1 MRKSYRVAPGH
12 EFNYPADKRSQQI
25 IEHVGGRR
33 NLTEDQKKLVTY
45 KTVTEGQDCSDM
57 PESTRDLYVDRGWIL
72 VEETVGPAK
81 QKEVTH
87 E

>member
-1 MRKSYRVAPGH
+1 VRKSYRVAPGH
-12 EFNYPADKRSQQI
+12 EFN
-25 IEHVGGRR
+25 
-33 NLTEDQKKLVTY
+33 NLLTEDQKKLVTY